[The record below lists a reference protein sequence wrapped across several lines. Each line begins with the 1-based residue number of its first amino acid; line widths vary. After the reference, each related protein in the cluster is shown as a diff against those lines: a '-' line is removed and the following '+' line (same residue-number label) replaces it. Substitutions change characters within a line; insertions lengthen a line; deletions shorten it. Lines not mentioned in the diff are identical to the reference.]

1 MTPDPEYSSDKSHGR
16 SSGLTSRWTTS
27 NNTAPPLPSKWG
39 ISSDAH
45 RATLQLLTHSEL
57 AHVTYTPVC
66 LLSEA
71 GLQGIGKS
79 VPVLFSIKKRFGK
92 DKKKAR
98 DDDLEEPSRA
108 LPPPSPQPSTSGPE
122 ITPVPDGSR
131 LSAPS
136 THIVPRPTPLGRLT
150 SKPANLALSATSA
163 LPQRPRSRY
172 ADRRD
177 DPLGLTIVHEPK
189 APPHCDVIFVHGL
202 GGTSRATWAKGRDPD
217 YCWPQE
223 WLPVEPGIGGARI
236 LSFGYNANFAAAGP
250 APITGIADFARD
262 LLYAMKYAKSEDLEE
277 LELGKT
283 GLDNGKMLNQMLM
296 LFLEQAYILGKDH
309 PSYSDMVS
317 SVRAMMFLATPHRG
331 SNLAGVLNRI
341 LAVSFNHS
349 PKLYVA
355 ELKNGSQTIEALN
368 DQFRHIASRLKI
380 LSFFETLPTSVGPK
394 KMMVVDKGSA
404 TMGYP
409 DEISKSMN
417 ADHHTVCKF
426 DNREDSDYISVRN
439 ALKSLITEICLTGVG
454 SIKALAQAQEW
465 VEQMQHL
472 LGACENHQDDF
483 EFFRKRWTTGT
494 CDWILSH
501 AIFNQWATDQE
512 ESPVMLWLHAL
523 PGSGKSI
530 LSSFIVNHL
539 LEGSFCVYYFFR
551 FGDQSKCSLSNC
563 LKSTAYQIAEKFP
576 NFRYALMDMSSSSKT
591 LEKADPKTIWDK
603 IFVGIL
609 FKLVLP
615 TTMYWIID
623 AVDESDHP
631 QLLVEM
637 MQGVAKST
645 ASIKILLVS
654 RQNDD
659 LISAFDRLSIAVP
672 SVFLPVEDT
681 KRDIRTCVE
690 KEVQY
695 MRASKKLKS
704 MVIERMVAAAHG
716 NFLWASLA
724 LVEVMRCNTQEDLDE
739 TLEAIP
745 SGMEQLYRRMESTI
759 MSKTIN
765 RPQDRRLG
773 HTILTWATCSRRPLA
788 LDELTQALQPE
799 FSIVVDL
806 QFTIS
811 RVCGQFVIVDASGRL
826 VMVHQTARDH
836 IMTNDSALAVDP
848 TAGHKKLFTK
858 CLSVVEGQVHQRG
871 TDLQSDDQGFLRYAV
886 TSWAYHFNLTSV
898 DTDEPLLR
906 LVSFLDGK
914 TVLAW
919 IVSLAQLN
927 QLKILVYS
935 SKIMTLHVR
944 RKRSHYRSTDTIL
957 HTMQELD
964 LVESWA
970 TDFLKILGK
979 FGPTLLADPSTI
991 YQLIPPFCPRSSMI
1005 YQIFGRQSPYLP
1017 PLQVHGLT
1025 QDVWDDSLAKISLGP
1040 KTQTVAVVCSASQFA
1055 VVTGVGGIN
1064 LYDSTTFDLQRA
1076 LSHNE
1081 RVCAISFSSCSNFL
1095 ATYGFR
1101 TTKVWSVKTGSAM
1114 HQIRNP
1120 LGSRAFTI
1128 TFTTNNTE
1136 LVIGSNDRLIRVANL
1151 ANANPTWSTLHE
1163 GLLKEDTTIDRPVH
1177 NMPWRMAFNSDASCV
1192 AVAYRGSPL
1201 CLWSLVPPKLIQHC
1215 MRSSDYA
1222 GNGWTV
1228 VDQVIW
1234 HPQSEELIGLY
1245 MGGHV
1250 FRWNPWED
1258 TQQELQA
1265 YGSILASSPDG
1276 KFFAIG
1282 DNESVEDE
1290 SDVVSEVASN
1300 RTAAVSEAVAQV
1312 RDQITAIGV
1321 QFSGKQQA
1329 LGNES
1334 GTISLIDV
1342 TEGSHSPFQLCKS
1355 DVSLSITHLDWSSDG
1370 NYLAF
1375 AELTGKVVIRRVQL
1389 ETDCR
1394 GSTASPIFE
1403 VKIPVSPEGI
1413 EQILLDKKADRLLVK
1428 NGPTVTVW
1436 SSIHVPDGED
1446 NAGTSI
1452 MLPETKWIKHPRDSK
1467 FLLAFSPWHVQTYRW
1482 NDLTEVSTLE
1492 MQIPLF
1498 RADTQD
1504 SPKIDQLSPID
1515 HVVRVGSI
1523 SANASGSHLLIDT
1536 VKVTAKAQ
1544 EHSTSILSTSTFT
1557 PILLPD
1563 TIQRL
1568 IEIPLGLLPKQR
1580 IIFLD
1585 KDHWMCSW
1593 RVGAHPATEKVQK
1606 YYCLPKDWLNVE
1618 YLKLCALLAD
1628 GRFLIPNNG
1637 ELAVIR
1643 SAAMSH
1649 W

>member
-1 MTPDPEYSSDKSHGR
+1 MF
-16 SSGLTSRWTTS
+16 
-27 NNTAPPLPSKWG
+27 N
-39 ISSDAH
+39 
-45 RATLQLLTHSEL
+45 
-57 AHVTYTPVC
+57 
-66 LLSEA
+66 
-71 GLQGIGKS
+71 
-79 VPVLFSIKKRFGK
+79 IKKRLRK
-92 DKKKAR
+92 DKKKAP
-98 DDDLEEPSRA
+98 DDHLEGPSQA
-108 LPPPSPQPSTSGPE
+108 LSPPHPPSPPPSIPDPG
-122 ITPVPDGSR
+122 ITPIPDGRR
-131 LSAPS
+131 L
-136 THIVPRPTPLGRLT
+136 RTPLGLLT
-150 SKPANLALSATSA
+150 SEPTSGLS
-163 LPQRPRSRY
+163 QRPRSRS
-172 ADRRD
+172 ADRRG
-177 DPLGLTIVHEPK
+177 DPLGLTIIHEPK
-189 APPHCDVIFVHGL
+189 SPPHCDLIFVHGL

-262 LLYAMKYAKSEDLEE
+262 LLYAMKYAKGEDLEE
-277 LELGKT
+277 LELGQRPIVFVLHSMG
-283 GLDNGKMLNQMLM
+283 GLVAK
-296 LFLEQAYILGKDH
+296 QAYILGKDD
-309 PSYSDMVS
+309 PSYSDMIS

-331 SNLAGVLNRI
+331 SNLAEVLNRI
-341 LAVSFNHS
+341 LAASIFNHS

-355 ELKNGSQTIEALN
+355 ELKNGSRTIEALN
-368 DQFRHIASRLKI
+368 DQFRHIAPRLKI
-380 LSFFETLPTSVGPK
+380 ISFFETLPTYVGPK
-394 KMMVVDKGSA
+394 KTMVVEKGSA

-409 DEISKSMN
+409 NEISKSMN

-426 DNREDSDYISVRN
+426 DNKENSDYISVRN
-439 ALKSLITEICLTGVG
+439 ALKTLITDVCLKGVG
-454 SIKALAQAQEW
+454 SVKAPAQAQEW
-465 VEQMQHL
+465 KEHLQHL

-501 AIFNQWATDQE
+501 TIFKQWATDQE

-530 LSSFIVNHL
+530 LSSFVINHL
-539 LEGSFCVYYFFR
+539 LEESFCVYYFFR
-551 FGDQSKCSLSNC
+551 FGDQSKRSLSNC
-563 LKSTAYQIAEKFP
+563 LKSTVCQIAEKVP
-576 NFRYALMDMSSSSKT
+576 NFRYALTDMSSSSKT
-591 LEKADPKTIWDK
+591 LEKADPKIIWDK

-609 FKLVLP
+609 FKLMLP
-615 TTMYWIID
+615 ITMYWIID

-659 LISAFDRLSIAVP
+659 LISTFDRLSILVP

-695 MRASKKLKS
+695 MRASKKFKS

-716 NFLWASLA
+716 NFLWASLT

-739 TLEAIP
+739 TLEAMP
-745 SGMEQLYRRMESTI
+745 SGMDQLYRRMESNI
-759 MSKTIN
+759 ISKTTD
-765 RPQDRRLG
+765 RPQDQRLG

-788 LDELTQALQPE
+788 LNELTQALQPE
-799 FSIVVDL
+799 FSIVLDP
-806 QFTIS
+806 QFTIG
-811 RVCGQFVIVDASGRL
+811 RVCGQFVTVDASNRL

-836 IMTNDSALAVDP
+836 IMTTDSVLAVDA
-848 TAGHKKLFTK
+848 TEGHKKLFTK
-858 CLSVVEGQVHQRG
+858 CLSVIEGQVHRRG
-871 TDLQSDDQGFLRYAV
+871 TNLQSDDQGFVRYAV

-906 LVSFLDGK
+906 LGSFLDGN

-927 QLKILVYS
+927 QLKVL
-935 SKIMTLHVR
+935 
-944 RKRSHYRSTDTIL
+944 
-957 HTMQELD
+957 
-964 LVESWA
+964 
-970 TDFLKILGK
+970 
-979 FGPTLLADPSTI
+979 
-991 YQLIPPFCPRSSMI
+991 
-1005 YQIFGRQSPYLP
+1005 
-1017 PLQVHGLT
+1017 
-1025 QDVWDDSLAKISLGP
+1025 
-1040 KTQTVAVVCSASQFA
+1040 
-1055 VVTGVGGIN
+1055 
-1064 LYDSTTFDLQRA
+1064 
-1076 LSHNE
+1076 
-1081 RVCAISFSSCSNFL
+1081 
-1095 ATYGFR
+1095 
-1101 TTKVWSVKTGSAM
+1101 
-1114 HQIRNP
+1114 
-1120 LGSRAFTI
+1120 
-1128 TFTTNNTE
+1128 

-1201 CLWSLVPPKLIQHC
+1201 CLWSLAPPKLIRRC
-1215 MRSSDYA
+1215 KRSQDYA
-1222 GNGWTV
+1222 GNAWTV

-1265 YGSILASSPDG
+1265 YGSILALSSNG

-1282 DNESVEDE
+1282 DSNGTIKLYNFHHFVLIYQLSCENLINDICFSPDSRRLYDLRGQFCNIWEPNALVRADESVEHE
-1290 SDVVSEVASN
+1290 SDVVSEAASN

-1321 QFSGKQQA
+1321 QFSGKHQA

-1334 GTISLIDV
+1334 GTVSLIDA
-1342 TEGSHSPFQLCKS
+1342 TEGSQSPFQLCRS
-1355 DVSLSITHLDWSSDG
+1355 DVCLSITHLDWSSDG
-1370 NYLAF
+1370 NYLAS
-1375 AELTGKVVIRRVQL
+1375 AELTGKVAVRRVQL
-1389 ETDCR
+1389 ETDR
-1394 GSTASPIFE
+1394 RDSTATPIFE

-1413 EQILLDKKADRLLVK
+1413 EQILLDKEADRLLVK

-1436 SSIHVPDGED
+1436 SSIQEPDVDD
-1446 NAGTSI
+1446 NAGTTI
-1452 MLPETKWIKHPRDSK
+1452 LLPDTKWIQHPKDSK
-1467 FLLAFSPWHVQTYRW
+1467 LLLAFRPGHVQTYRW
-1482 NDLTEVSTLE
+1482 DDLAEVSTLDI
-1492 MQIPLF
+1492 QKPLF
-1498 RADTQD
+1498 RAVTHD
-1504 SPKIDQLSPID
+1504 SPKIDQLSLID
-1515 HVVRVGSI
+1515 HVVRIGSI

-1536 VKVTAKAQ
+1536 VKATTTGQ
-1544 EHSTSILSTSTFT
+1544 EHSTSILPTSALNSPARGCSVT
-1557 PILLPD
+1557 PTLLPAA
-1563 TIQRL
+1563 IQRL

-1593 RVGAHPATEKVQK
+1593 RVGANPATEKVQK
-1606 YYCLPKDWLNVE
+1606 YYFLPKDWLNVE

-1643 SAAMSH
+1643 SATMSH

>member
-1 MTPDPEYSSDKSHGR
+1 
-16 SSGLTSRWTTS
+16 
-27 NNTAPPLPSKWG
+27 
-39 ISSDAH
+39 
-45 RATLQLLTHSEL
+45 
-57 AHVTYTPVC
+57 
-66 LLSEA
+66 
-71 GLQGIGKS
+71 
-79 VPVLFSIKKRFGK
+79 
-92 DKKKAR
+92 
-98 DDDLEEPSRA
+98 
-108 LPPPSPQPSTSGPE
+108 
-122 ITPVPDGSR
+122 
-131 LSAPS
+131 
-136 THIVPRPTPLGRLT
+136 
-150 SKPANLALSATSA
+150 
-163 LPQRPRSRY
+163 
-172 ADRRD
+172 
-177 DPLGLTIVHEPK
+177 
-189 APPHCDVIFVHGL
+189 
-202 GGTSRATWAKGRDPD
+202 
-217 YCWPQE
+217 
-223 WLPVEPGIGGARI
+223 
-236 LSFGYNANFAAAGP
+236 
-250 APITGIADFARD
+250 
-262 LLYAMKYAKSEDLEE
+262 
-277 LELGKT
+277 
-283 GLDNGKMLNQMLM
+283 
-296 LFLEQAYILGKDH
+296 
-309 PSYSDMVS
+309 
-317 SVRAMMFLATPHRG
+317 
-331 SNLAGVLNRI
+331 
-341 LAVSFNHS
+341 
-349 PKLYVA
+349 
-355 ELKNGSQTIEALN
+355 
-368 DQFRHIASRLKI
+368 
-380 LSFFETLPTSVGPK
+380 
-394 KMMVVDKGSA
+394 
-404 TMGYP
+404 
-409 DEISKSMN
+409 
-417 ADHHTVCKF
+417 
-426 DNREDSDYISVRN
+426 
-439 ALKSLITEICLTGVG
+439 
-454 SIKALAQAQEW
+454 
-465 VEQMQHL
+465 
-472 LGACENHQDDF
+472 
-483 EFFRKRWTTGT
+483 
-494 CDWILSH
+494 
-501 AIFNQWATDQE
+501 
-512 ESPVMLWLHAL
+512 MLWLHAL

-530 LSSFIVNHL
+530 LSSFIINHL
-539 LEGSFCVYYFFR
+539 LEESFCVYYFFR
-551 FGDQSKCSLSNC
+551 FGDQSKRSLSDC
-563 LKSTAYQIAEKFP
+563 LKSTVYQIAERVP

-603 IFVGIL
+603 IFVGML
-609 FKLVLP
+609 FKLILP
-615 TTMYWIID
+615 ITMYWIID

-659 LISAFDRLSIAVP
+659 LISTFDRLSIVVP

-695 MRASKKLKS
+695 MRASKKFKS

-739 TLEAIP
+739 TLEAMP
-745 SGMEQLYRRMESTI
+745 SEMEQLYRRMESNI
-759 MSKTIN
+759 ISKTKD
-765 RPQDRRLG
+765 RPQDQRLG

-788 LDELTQALQPE
+788 LHELTQALRPE
-799 FSIVVDL
+799 FSIVLDL

-811 RVCGQFVIVDASGRL
+811 RVCGQFVIVDGSNRL

-836 IMTNDSALAVDP
+836 IMTTDSVLAVDV
-848 TAGHKKLFTK
+848 TEGHKKLFTK
-858 CLSVVEGQVHQRG
+858 CLSVIEGQVHRRG
-871 TDLQSDDQGFLRYAV
+871 IDLQSDDQGFIRYAV

-898 DTDEPLLR
+898 DTDAPLLR
-906 LVSFLDGK
+906 LGRFLDGN

-927 QLKILVYS
+927 QLKVLVYS
-935 SKIMTLHVR
+935 SKKMTLYVR
-944 RKRSHYRSTDTIL
+944 RKRSQYGSTNPIL
-957 HTMQELD
+957 HRLQELD

-979 FGPTLLADPSTI
+979 FGPTLLANPSTI
-991 YQLIPPFCPRSSMI
+991 YQLIPPFCSRSSMI
-1005 YQIFGRQSPYLP
+1005 YQLFARRSPYPP

-1064 LYDSTTFDLQRA
+1064 LYDSTTFDLQRT
-1076 LSHNE
+1076 LSHKE
-1081 RVCAISFSSCSNFL
+1081 RVCAISFSSCSNLL

-1101 TTKVWSVKTGSAM
+1101 TTKVWSVGTG
-1114 HQIRNP
+1114 NP
-1120 LGSRAFTI
+1120 LHQVSNPSGSRAFTI
-1128 TFTTNNTE
+1128 TFTADDTK

-1201 CLWSLVPPKLIQHC
+1201 CLWSLAPPKLIRRC
-1215 MRSSDYA
+1215 KRSQDYA
-1222 GNGWTV
+1222 GNAWTV

-1265 YGSILASSPDG
+1265 YGSILALSPDG

-1282 DNESVEDE
+1282 DSNGTIRLYNFHHFVLIYQLSCENLINDICFSPDSKRLYDLRGQFCNIWEPNALVRADESVEHE

-1321 QFSGKQQA
+1321 QFSGKHQA

-1334 GTISLIDV
+1334 GTVSLIDT
-1342 TEGSHSPFQLCKS
+1342 TEGSHSPFQLCRS

-1370 NYLAF
+1370 NYLAS
-1375 AELTGKVVIRRVQL
+1375 AELTGKVVVKRVQL
-1389 ETDCR
+1389 ETDRR
-1394 GSTASPIFE
+1394 GSTATPIFE
-1403 VKIPVSPEGI
+1403 VKIPVTPEGI
-1413 EQILLDKKADRLLVK
+1413 EQILLDKEADRLLVK

-1436 SSIHVPDGED
+1436 SSIQKPDGED
-1446 NAGTSI
+1446 HAGTSI
-1452 MLPETKWIKHPRDSK
+1452 MLPDTKWIPHPKDSTL
-1467 FLLAFSPWHVQTYRW
+1467 LLAFRPGHVQTYRW
-1482 NDLTEVSTLE
+1482 DDLAEVSTLDV
-1492 MQIPLF
+1492 QKPLF
-1498 RADTQD
+1498 RAVTHD
-1504 SPKIDQLSPID
+1504 SPKIDQLSLID
-1515 HVVRVGSI
+1515 HVVRIGSI

-1536 VKVTAKAQ
+1536 VKATTTGQ
-1544 EHSTSILSTSTFT
+1544 EHSTSILPTSALNSPARGSSVT
-1557 PILLPD
+1557 PMLLPA

-1593 RVGAHPATEKVQK
+1593 RVGANPATDKVQK
-1606 YYCLPKDWLNVE
+1606 YYFLPKDWLNVE

>member
-1 MTPDPEYSSDKSHGR
+1 M
-16 SSGLTSRWTTS
+16 
-27 NNTAPPLPSKWG
+27 
-39 ISSDAH
+39 
-45 RATLQLLTHSEL
+45 
-57 AHVTYTPVC
+57 
-66 LLSEA
+66 
-71 GLQGIGKS
+71 
-79 VPVLFSIKKRFGK
+79 
-92 DKKKAR
+92 
-98 DDDLEEPSRA
+98 
-108 LPPPSPQPSTSGPE
+108 
-122 ITPVPDGSR
+122 
-131 LSAPS
+131 
-136 THIVPRPTPLGRLT
+136 
-150 SKPANLALSATSA
+150 
-163 LPQRPRSRY
+163 
-172 ADRRD
+172 
-177 DPLGLTIVHEPK
+177 
-189 APPHCDVIFVHGL
+189 
-202 GGTSRATWAKGRDPD
+202 
-217 YCWPQE
+217 
-223 WLPVEPGIGGARI
+223 
-236 LSFGYNANFAAAGP
+236 
-250 APITGIADFARD
+250 
-262 LLYAMKYAKSEDLEE
+262 
-277 LELGKT
+277 
-283 GLDNGKMLNQMLM
+283 
-296 LFLEQAYILGKDH
+296 
-309 PSYSDMVS
+309 
-317 SVRAMMFLATPHRG
+317 
-331 SNLAGVLNRI
+331 
-341 LAVSFNHS
+341 
-349 PKLYVA
+349 
-355 ELKNGSQTIEALN
+355 
-368 DQFRHIASRLKI
+368 
-380 LSFFETLPTSVGPK
+380 
-394 KMMVVDKGSA
+394 
-404 TMGYP
+404 
-409 DEISKSMN
+409 
-417 ADHHTVCKF
+417 
-426 DNREDSDYISVRN
+426 
-439 ALKSLITEICLTGVG
+439 
-454 SIKALAQAQEW
+454 
-465 VEQMQHL
+465 
-472 LGACENHQDDF
+472 
-483 EFFRKRWTTGT
+483 
-494 CDWILSH
+494 
-501 AIFNQWATDQE
+501 
-512 ESPVMLWLHAL
+512 
-523 PGSGKSI
+523 
-530 LSSFIVNHL
+530 
-539 LEGSFCVYYFFR
+539 
-551 FGDQSKCSLSNC
+551 
-563 LKSTAYQIAEKFP
+563 YQIAERVP
-576 NFRYALMDMSSSSKT
+576 NFRCALMDMSSSSKT

-603 IFVGIL
+603 IFVGML
-609 FKLVLP
+609 FKLILP
-615 TTMYWIID
+615 ITMYWIID

-659 LISAFDRLSIAVP
+659 LISTFDRLSIVVP

-695 MRASKKLKS
+695 MRASKKFKS

-739 TLEAIP
+739 TLEAMP
-745 SGMEQLYRRMESTI
+745 SEMEQLYRRMESNI
-759 MSKTIN
+759 ISKTKD
-765 RPQDRRLG
+765 RPQDQRLG

-788 LDELTQALQPE
+788 LHELTQALRPE
-799 FSIVVDL
+799 FSIVLDL
-806 QFTIS
+806 HFTIS
-811 RVCGQFVIVDASGRL
+811 RVCGQFVIVDGSNRL

-836 IMTNDSALAVDP
+836 IMTTDSVLAVDA
-848 TAGHKKLFTK
+848 TEGHKTLFTK
-858 CLSVVEGQVHQRG
+858 CLSVIEGQVHRRG
-871 TDLQSDDQGFLRYAV
+871 IDLQSDDQGFIRYAV

-898 DTDEPLLR
+898 DTDAPLLR
-906 LVSFLDGK
+906 LGRFLDGN

-927 QLKILVYS
+927 QLKVLVYS
-935 SKIMTLHVR
+935 AKKMTLYVR
-944 RKRSHYRSTDTIL
+944 RKRSQYGSTNPIL
-957 HTMQELD
+957 HRLQELD

-979 FGPTLLADPSTI
+979 FGPTLLANPSTI

-1005 YQIFGRQSPYLP
+1005 YQLFARRSPYPP

-1055 VVTGVGGIN
+1055 VVTGVRGIN
-1064 LYDSTTFDLQRA
+1064 LYDSTTFDLQRT
-1076 LSHNE
+1076 LSHKE
-1081 RVCAISFSSCSNFL
+1081 RVCAISFSSCSNLL

-1101 TTKVWSVKTGSAM
+1101 TTKVWSVGTG
-1114 HQIRNP
+1114 NP
-1120 LGSRAFTI
+1120 LHQVSNPSGSRAFTI
-1128 TFTTNNTE
+1128 TFTADDTK

-1201 CLWSLVPPKLIQHC
+1201 CLWSLAPPKLIRRC
-1215 MRSSDYA
+1215 KRSQDYA
-1222 GNGWTV
+1222 GNAWTV

-1250 FRWNPWED
+1250 FRWDPWED

-1265 YGSILASSPDG
+1265 YGSILALSPDG

-1282 DNESVEDE
+1282 DSNGTIKLYNFRHFVLVYQLSCENLINDICFSPDSKRLYDLRGQFCNIWEPNALVRADESVEHE

-1321 QFSGKQQA
+1321 QFSGKHQA

-1334 GTISLIDV
+1334 GTVSLIDT
-1342 TEGSHSPFQLCKS
+1342 TEGSHSPFQLCRS

-1370 NYLAF
+1370 NYLAS
-1375 AELTGKVVIRRVQL
+1375 AELTGKVVVKRVQL
-1389 ETDCR
+1389 ETDRR
-1394 GSTASPIFE
+1394 GSTATPIFE

-1413 EQILLDKKADRLLVK
+1413 EQILLDKEADRLLVK

-1436 SSIHVPDGED
+1436 SSIQKPDGED
-1446 NAGTSI
+1446 HAGTSI
-1452 MLPETKWIKHPRDSK
+1452 MLPDTKWIPHPKDSTL
-1467 FLLAFSPWHVQTYRW
+1467 LLAFRPGHVQTYRW
-1482 NDLTEVSTLE
+1482 DDLAEVSTLDV
-1492 MQIPLF
+1492 QKPLF
-1498 RADTQD
+1498 RAVTHD
-1504 SPKIDQLSPID
+1504 SPKIDQLSLID
-1515 HVVRVGSI
+1515 HVVRIGSI

-1536 VKVTAKAQ
+1536 VKATTTGQ
-1544 EHSTSILSTSTFT
+1544 EHSTSILPTSALNSPARGSSVT
-1557 PILLPD
+1557 PTLLPA

-1593 RVGAHPATEKVQK
+1593 RVGANPATDKVQK
-1606 YYCLPKDWLNVE
+1606 YYFLPKDWLNVE

>member
-1 MTPDPEYSSDKSHGR
+1 MF
-16 SSGLTSRWTTS
+16 
-27 NNTAPPLPSKWG
+27 N
-39 ISSDAH
+39 
-45 RATLQLLTHSEL
+45 
-57 AHVTYTPVC
+57 
-66 LLSEA
+66 
-71 GLQGIGKS
+71 
-79 VPVLFSIKKRFGK
+79 IKKRLRK
-92 DKKKAR
+92 DKKKAP
-98 DDDLEEPSRA
+98 DDHLEGPSQA
-108 LPPPSPQPSTSGPE
+108 LSPPHPPSPPPSIPDPG
-122 ITPVPDGSR
+122 ITPIPDGRR
-131 LSAPS
+131 L
-136 THIVPRPTPLGRLT
+136 RTPLGLLT
-150 SKPANLALSATSA
+150 SEPTSGLS
-163 LPQRPRSRY
+163 QRPRSRS
-172 ADRRD
+172 ADRRG
-177 DPLGLTIVHEPK
+177 DPLGLTIIHEPK
-189 APPHCDVIFVHGL
+189 SPPHCDLIFVHGL

-223 WLPVEPGIGGARI
+223 WLPVEPGIGRARI

-262 LLYAMKYAKSEDLEE
+262 LLYAMKYAKGEDLEE
-277 LELGKT
+277 LELGQRPIVFVLHSMG
-283 GLDNGKMLNQMLM
+283 GLVAK
-296 LFLEQAYILGKDH
+296 QAYILGKDD
-309 PSYSDMVS
+309 PSYSDMIS

-331 SNLAGVLNRI
+331 SNLAEVLNRI
-341 LAVSFNHS
+341 LAASIFNHS

-355 ELKNGSQTIEALN
+355 ELKNGSRTIEALN
-368 DQFRHIASRLKI
+368 DQFRHIAPRLKI
-380 LSFFETLPTSVGPK
+380 ISFFETLPTYVGPK
-394 KMMVVDKGSA
+394 KTMVVEKGSA

-409 DEISKSMN
+409 NEISKSMN

-426 DNREDSDYISVRN
+426 DNKENSDYISVRN
-439 ALKSLITEICLTGVG
+439 ALKTLITDVCLKGVG
-454 SIKALAQAQEW
+454 SVKAPAQAQEW
-465 VEQMQHL
+465 KEHLQHL

-501 AIFNQWATDQE
+501 TIFKQWATDQE

-530 LSSFIVNHL
+530 LSSFVINHL
-539 LEGSFCVYYFFR
+539 LEESFCVYYFFR
-551 FGDQSKCSLSNC
+551 FGDQSKRSLSNC
-563 LKSTAYQIAEKFP
+563 LKSTVCQIAEKVP
-576 NFRYALMDMSSSSKT
+576 NFRYALTDMSSSSKT
-591 LEKADPKTIWDK
+591 LEKADPKIIWDK

-609 FKLVLP
+609 FKLMLP
-615 TTMYWIID
+615 ITMYWIID

-659 LISAFDRLSIAVP
+659 LISTFDRLSILVP

-695 MRASKKLKS
+695 MRASKKFKS

-716 NFLWASLA
+716 NFLWASLT

-739 TLEAIP
+739 TLEAMP
-745 SGMEQLYRRMESTI
+745 SGMDQLYRRMESNI
-759 MSKTIN
+759 ISKTTD
-765 RPQDRRLG
+765 RPQDQRLG

-788 LDELTQALQPE
+788 LNELTQALQPE
-799 FSIVVDL
+799 FSIVLDP
-806 QFTIS
+806 QFTIG
-811 RVCGQFVIVDASGRL
+811 RVCGQFVTVDASNRL

-836 IMTNDSALAVDP
+836 IMTTDSVLAVDA
-848 TAGHKKLFTK
+848 TEGHKKLFTK
-858 CLSVVEGQVHQRG
+858 CLSVIEGQVHRRG
-871 TDLQSDDQGFLRYAV
+871 TNLQSDDQGFVRYAV

-906 LVSFLDGK
+906 LGSFLDGN

-927 QLKILVYS
+927 QLKVLVYS
-935 SKIMTLHVR
+935 SKIMTLYVR
-944 RKRSHYRSTDTIL
+944 RKRSQYGSTNPIL
-957 HTMQELD
+957 HRLQELD

-979 FGPTLLADPSTI
+979 FGPTLL
-991 YQLIPPFCPRSSMI
+991 
-1005 YQIFGRQSPYLP
+1005 
-1017 PLQVHGLT
+1017 
-1025 QDVWDDSLAKISLGP
+1025 
-1040 KTQTVAVVCSASQFA
+1040 
-1055 VVTGVGGIN
+1055 
-1064 LYDSTTFDLQRA
+1064 
-1076 LSHNE
+1076 
-1081 RVCAISFSSCSNFL
+1081 
-1095 ATYGFR
+1095 
-1101 TTKVWSVKTGSAM
+1101 
-1114 HQIRNP
+1114 
-1120 LGSRAFTI
+1120 
-1128 TFTTNNTE
+1128 

-1201 CLWSLVPPKLIQHC
+1201 CLWSLAPPKLIRRC
-1215 MRSSDYA
+1215 KRSQDYA
-1222 GNGWTV
+1222 GNAWTV

-1265 YGSILASSPDG
+1265 YGSILALSSNG

-1282 DNESVEDE
+1282 DSNGTIKLYNFHHFVLIYQLSCENLINDICFSPDSRRLYDLRGQFCNIWEPNALVRADESVEHE
-1290 SDVVSEVASN
+1290 SDVVSEAASN

-1321 QFSGKQQA
+1321 QFSGKHQA

-1334 GTISLIDV
+1334 GTVSLIDA
-1342 TEGSHSPFQLCKS
+1342 TEGSQSPFQLCRS
-1355 DVSLSITHLDWSSDG
+1355 DVCLSITHLDWSSDG
-1370 NYLAF
+1370 NYLAS
-1375 AELTGKVVIRRVQL
+1375 AELTGKVAVRRVQL
-1389 ETDCR
+1389 ETDR
-1394 GSTASPIFE
+1394 RDSTATPIFE

-1413 EQILLDKKADRLLVK
+1413 EQILLDKEADRLLVK

-1436 SSIHVPDGED
+1436 SSIQEPDVDD
-1446 NAGTSI
+1446 NAGTTI
-1452 MLPETKWIKHPRDSK
+1452 LLPDTKWIQHPKDSK
-1467 FLLAFSPWHVQTYRW
+1467 LLLAFRPGHVQTYRW
-1482 NDLTEVSTLE
+1482 DDLAEVSTLDI
-1492 MQIPLF
+1492 QKPLF
-1498 RADTQD
+1498 RAVTHD
-1504 SPKIDQLSPID
+1504 SPKIDQLSLID
-1515 HVVRVGSI
+1515 HVVRIGSI

-1536 VKVTAKAQ
+1536 VKATTTGQ
-1544 EHSTSILSTSTFT
+1544 EHSTSILPTSALNSPARGSSVT
-1557 PILLPD
+1557 PTLLPA

-1593 RVGAHPATEKVQK
+1593 RVGANPATEKVQK
-1606 YYCLPKDWLNVE
+1606 YYFLPKDWLNVE

-1643 SAAMSH
+1643 SATMSH